1 MFSTRNRP
9 AAGPFT
15 RAETATITIPVLAA
29 SLLHSTNMSTAY
41 VALPAMQ
48 GNLSATPDQIGW
60 VVTAFIVASA
70 LGTTVSGWLAVKFG
84 RRLVFLWSIAA
95 FTVTAMLCASADSLE
110 ELVLFR
116 ALQGFGSAPLLPI
129 SQAIMLDTYPRSRH
143 GFAMSIWSMGMILG
157 PVAGP
162 TVGALLTE
170 FYGWR
175 YVFFINVP
183 LGCIAFLGIWMTTP
197 ETEKRGI
204 SLDWIGLVTLAIG
217 VACLQLVL
225 DRGERQ
231 DWFSSPEIIAEAV
244 IAGLC
249 LYLFVAHSLTA
260 RSPYIDLAIFRDR
273 NFAVGLALIF
283 VFGVTVF
290 ASMFLLPLFLQNIQ
304 GYPVLAAGWVLSARG
319 IGTGIAMFLAGVLA
333 NRVAGKYLILAGL
346 AAVGI
351 SNVWMTGWNH
361 QVEAAEIVWATVL
374 NGAGMGLMWVSL
386 TTVTFSTLAQR
397 YRTEGAALF
406 ALIRSIGAS
415 MGTSIVV
422 AVLTRSAQA
431 NYTALKDFI
440 SDYSEALS
448 LSPWDIGNDAAVA
461 ALRREV
467 LLQAE
472 TIAFVNDF
480 ALLAV
485 TIGVA
490 APLVLLLRKPGRGA
504 GE

>member
-9 AAGPFT
+9 AAGPFN
-15 RAETATITIPVLAA
+15 RAETVTITIPVLAA
-29 SLLHSTNMSTAY
+29 SLLHSVNMSTAY
-41 VALPAMQ
+41 VALPSMQ
-48 GNLSATPDQIGW
+48 GNLSATPDQVGW

-70 LGTTVSGWLAVKFG
+70 LGTTVSGWLAVSFG
-84 RRLVFLWSIAA
+84 RRLVFLCSIAA
-95 FTVTAMLCASADSLE
+95 FTVTGLLCASADSLGQ
-110 ELVLFR
+110 LVLFR

-129 SQAIMLDTYPRSRH
+129 SQAIMLDTYPRHRH

-175 YVFFINVP
+175 YIFYINVP

-204 SLDWIGLVTLAIG
+204 SLDWLGLLTLGVG

-231 DWFSSPEIIAEAV
+231 DWFHSPEIVLEAALAV
-244 IAGLC
+244 LC
-249 LYLFVAHSLTA
+249 LYLFIAHSLTA
-260 RSPYIDLAIFRDR
+260 RAPYIDLAIFRDR
-273 NFAVGLALIF
+273 NFVVGLALIF
-283 VFGVTVF
+283 VFGITVF

-346 AAVGI
+346 GAVGV
-351 SNVWMTGWNH
+351 SNLWMTGWNH
-361 QVEAAEIVWATVL
+361 QVSAADVVWTTVL
-374 NGAGMGLMWVSL
+374 NGAGMGMMWVAL

-397 YRTEGAALF
+397 YRTEAAALF
-406 ALIRSIGAS
+406 ALVRAVGAS

-422 AVLTRSAQA
+422 AVLTRSSQA

-440 SDYSEALS
+440 SDYSEALH
-448 LSPWDIGNDAAVA
+448 LSPWDLGSEAAVA

-467 LLQAE
+467 LRQAE
-472 TIAFVNDF
+472 TIAFINDF
-480 ALLAV
+480 MLLAV
-485 TIGVA
+485 AIVA
-490 APLVLLLRKPGRGA
+490 ATPLVLLLRRPGRGV

>member
-1 MFSTRNRP
+1 MLSTRNRP

-15 RAETATITIPVLAA
+15 RAETVTITIPVLAA
-29 SLLHSTNMSTAY
+29 SLLHSVNMSTAY
-41 VALPAMQ
+41 VALPSMQ

-84 RRLVFLWSIAA
+84 RRLVFLCSIVA
-95 FTVTAMLCASADSLE
+95 FTVTSLLCASADSLG

-129 SQAIMLDTYPRSRH
+129 SQAIMLDTYPRHRH

-175 YVFFINVP
+175 YVFFVNVP
-183 LGCIAFLGIWMTTP
+183 LGCVAFLGIWMTTP
-197 ETEKRGI
+197 ETERRGV
-204 SLDWIGLVTLAIG
+204 SLDWLGLLTLGIGI
-217 VACLQLVL
+217 ACLQLVL

-231 DWFSSPEIIAEAV
+231 DWFHSPEIVLETAL
-244 IAGLC
+244 AGLC
-249 LYLFVAHSLTA
+249 LYLFIAHSLTA
-260 RSPYIDLAIFRDR
+260 RAPYIDLAIFRDR
-273 NFAVGLALIF
+273 NFVVGLALIF
-283 VFGVTVF
+283 VFGITVF

-319 IGTGIAMFLAGVLA
+319 IGTGLAMFLAGVLA

-346 AAVGI
+346 SAVGV
-351 SNVWMTGWNH
+351 SNLWMTDWNH
-361 QVEAAEIVWATVL
+361 QVSAAEVVWTTVL
-374 NGAGMGLMWVSL
+374 NGAGMGMMWVAL

-397 YRTEGAALF
+397 YRTEAAALF
-406 ALIRSIGAS
+406 ALVRAVGAS

-422 AVLTRSAQA
+422 AVLTRSSQA

-440 SDYSEALS
+440 SDYSEALH
-448 LSPWDIGNDAAVA
+448 LSPWDLGSEAAVA

-467 LLQAE
+467 LRQAE

-480 ALLAV
+480 MLLAV
-485 TIGVA
+485 AIVA
-490 APLVLLLRKPGRGA
+490 ATPLVLLLRRPGRGA

>member
-1 MFSTRNRP
+1 MLSTRNRP

-15 RAETATITIPVLAA
+15 RAETVTITIPVLAA
-29 SLLHSTNMSTAY
+29 SLLHSVNMSTAY
-41 VALPAMQ
+41 VALPSMQ

-84 RRLVFLWSIAA
+84 RRLVFLCSIAA
-95 FTVTAMLCASADSLE
+95 FTVTSLLCASADSLG

-129 SQAIMLDTYPRSRH
+129 SQAIMLDTYPRHRH

-175 YVFFINVP
+175 YVFFVNVP
-183 LGCIAFLGIWMTTP
+183 LGCVAFLGIWMTTP
-197 ETEKRGI
+197 ETERRGI
-204 SLDWIGLVTLAIG
+204 SLDWLGLLTLG
-217 VACLQLVL
+217 VGIACLQLVL

-231 DWFSSPEIIAEAV
+231 DWFHSPEIVLETAL
-244 IAGLC
+244 AGLC
-249 LYLFVAHSLTA
+249 LYLFIAHSLTA
-260 RSPYIDLAIFRDR
+260 RAPYIDLAIFRDR
-273 NFAVGLALIF
+273 NFVVGLALIF
-283 VFGVTVF
+283 VFGITVF

-319 IGTGIAMFLAGVLA
+319 IGTGLAMFLAGVLA

-346 AAVGI
+346 GAVGV
-351 SNVWMTGWNH
+351 SNLWMTGWNH
-361 QVEAAEIVWATVL
+361 QVSAAEVVWTTVL
-374 NGAGMGLMWVSL
+374 NGAGMGMMWVAL
-386 TTVTFSTLAQR
+386 TTITFSTLAQR
-397 YRTEGAALF
+397 YRTEAAALF
-406 ALIRSIGAS
+406 ALVRAVGAS

-422 AVLTRSAQA
+422 AVLTRSSQA

-440 SDYSEALS
+440 SAYSEALY
-448 LSPWDIGNDAAVA
+448 LSPWDLGSEAAVA

-467 LLQAE
+467 LRQAE

-480 ALLAV
+480 MLLAV
-485 TIGVA
+485 AIVA
-490 APLVLLLRKPGRGA
+490 ATPLVLLLRRPGRGA

>member
-1 MFSTRNRP
+1 LLSTRNRP

-29 SLLHSTNMSTAY
+29 SLLHSVNMSTAY
-41 VALPAMQ
+41 VALPSMQ
-48 GNLSATPDQIGW
+48 GNLAATPDRIGW

-84 RRLVFLWSIAA
+84 RRLVFLCAIAA
-95 FTVTAMLCASADSLE
+95 FTVTALLCASASSLE

-116 ALQGFGSAPLLPI
+116 ALQGFGSAPLLPL
-129 SQAIMLDTYPRSRH
+129 SQAIMLDTYPRRRH

-162 TVGALLTE
+162 TVGAILTE

-197 ETEKRGI
+197 ETGKRRV
-204 SLDWIGLVTLAIG
+204 SLDWLGLLTLGVG
-217 VACLQLVL
+217 VACLQLTL
-225 DRGERQ
+225 DRGERL
-231 DWFSSPEIIAEAV
+231 DWFHSPEIVIEAAL
-244 IAGLC
+244 AGLC
-249 LYLFVAHSLTA
+249 LYLFVVHSLTA
-260 RSPYIDLAIFRDR
+260 RAPYIDLAIFRDR
-273 NFAVGLALIF
+273 NFVVGLALIF
-283 VFGVTVF
+283 VFGVAVF
-290 ASMFLLPLFLQNIQ
+290 AGMFLLPLFLQNIQ

-319 IGTGIAMFLAGVLA
+319 VGTGAAMFLAGVLA
-333 NRVAGKYLILAGL
+333 NRVAGKYTILAGL

-351 SNVWMTGWNH
+351 SNAWMTGWNH
-361 QVEAAEIVWATVL
+361 QVSAAEVVWITIL
-374 NGAGMGLMWVSL
+374 NGAGMGLMWVAL

-397 YRTEGAALF
+397 YRTEAAALF

-422 AVLTRSAQA
+422 AALTRNTQA

-440 SDYSEALS
+440 SDYSEALR
-448 LSPWDIGNDAAVA
+448 LSPWDLGSAAAVA

-467 LLQAE
+467 QRQAE

-480 ALLAV
+480 MLLAGAV
-485 TIGVA
+485 AIA
-490 APLVLLLRKPGRGA
+490 APLVLLLRKPGREA

>member
-1 MFSTRNRP
+1 MLSTRNRP

-15 RAETATITIPVLAA
+15 RAETVTITIPVLAA
-29 SLLHSTNMSTAY
+29 SLLHSVNMSTAY
-41 VALPAMQ
+41 VALPSMQ

-95 FTVTAMLCASADSLE
+95 FTVTALLCASADSLV

-116 ALQGFGSAPLLPI
+116 ALQGFASAPLLPI
-129 SQAIMLDTYPRSRH
+129 SQAIMLDTYPRHRH

-175 YVFFINVP
+175 YVFFNNAP

-197 ETEKRGI
+197 ETEKRGT
-204 SLDWIGLVTLAIG
+204 SLDWLGLLTLGIG

-231 DWFSSPEIIAEAV
+231 DWFHSPEIVLEAGL
-244 IAGLC
+244 AGLC
-249 LYLFVAHSLTA
+249 LYLFIAHSLTA
-260 RSPYIDLAIFRDR
+260 RAPYIDLAIFRDR
-273 NFAVGLALIF
+273 NFVVGLALIF

-346 AAVGI
+346 GAVGI
-351 SNVWMTGWNH
+351 SNLWMTGWNH
-361 QVEAAEIVWATVL
+361 QVSAADIVWTTIL
-374 NGAGMGLMWVSL
+374 NGAGMGMMWVAL

-397 YRTEGAALF
+397 YRTEAAALF
-406 ALIRSIGAS
+406 ALIRSVGAS

-422 AVLTRSAQA
+422 AVLTRSSQA

-440 SDYSEALS
+440 SDYSEALQ
-448 LSPWDIGNDAAVA
+448 LSPWDLRSEGTVA

-467 LLQAE
+467 LRQAE

-480 ALLAV
+480 MLLALA
-485 TIGVA
+485 IVA
-490 APLVLLLRKPGRGA
+490 ATPLVLLLRRPGRGA